1 MLVKT
6 FASAVQGIDA
16 RSIIVE
22 VNTGG
27 TVAAS
32 QSFYNLVGLP
42 DKAVQEGFQRIE
54 AAFSNTGYKM
64 MRVKTVVNMAPA
76 DIKKAGSSYDLPIA
90 IGILAATNQIK
101 SDLLG
106 DYVMMGELALDGKLR
121 PIKGSL
127 PIAIQARKD
136 GYKGILVP
144 KENAKEAA
152 IVDKLEVY
160 GIESIVEAAEF
171 IGGERELKKTTID
184 TTELFNEE
192 VN

>member
-16 RSIIVE
+16 LPIIVE

-76 DIKKAGSSYDLPIA
+76 DIRKAGSSYDLPIA

-101 SDLLG
+101 S
-106 DYVMMGELALDGKLR
+106 EKL
-121 PIKGSL
+121 S
-127 PIAIQARKD
+127 
-136 GYKGILVP
+136 
-144 KENAKEAA
+144 N
-152 IVDKLEVY
+152 
-160 GIESIVEAAEF
+160 F
-171 IGGERELKKTTID
+171 
-184 TTELFNEE
+184 
-192 VN
+192 